1 MTEKEKMV
9 DQESARRWRAERR
22 RILREMHPD
31 RGGDPDAYLA
41 AVAAIGTRGG
51 GGRVAETT
59 ASSPLVCAT
68 MPQVL
73 RRHWRRTLMSARVRI
88 PRRWPGARRY
98 ARL

>member
-1 MTEKEKMV
+1 MTEKEKIV

-22 RILREMHPD
+22 RILRELHPD

-41 AVAAIGTRGG
+41 AVSAPGARGG
-51 GGRVAETT
+51 CGIVVETT
-59 ASSPLVCAT
+59 DSSPQVSAT
-68 MPQVL
+68 MPQIL
-73 RRHWRRTLMSARVRI
+73 RRHWRRTVMSAHVRI